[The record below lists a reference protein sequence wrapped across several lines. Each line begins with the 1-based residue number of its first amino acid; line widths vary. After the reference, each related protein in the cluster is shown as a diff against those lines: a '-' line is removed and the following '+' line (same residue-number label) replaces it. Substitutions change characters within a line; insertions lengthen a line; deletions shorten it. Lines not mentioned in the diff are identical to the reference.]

1 MATTRVT
8 SATVTFVRPFI
19 LDGFDELQPAGS
31 YTVDTEEELLDTLS
45 LSSWKRISTVMRLT
59 RQGGIE
65 HMPIDPEQLNE
76 ALRRDAAQ
84 QDPAAPVSSASP
96 KGRHDRAR
104 RLLALMP
111 RDR

>member
-1 MATTRVT
+1 
-8 SATVTFVRPFI
+8 
-19 LDGFDELQPAGS
+19 
-31 YTVDTEEELLDTLS
+31 
-45 LSSWKRISTVMRLT
+45 
-59 RQGGIE
+59 
-65 HMPIDPEQLNE
+65 MPIDPQQLNE